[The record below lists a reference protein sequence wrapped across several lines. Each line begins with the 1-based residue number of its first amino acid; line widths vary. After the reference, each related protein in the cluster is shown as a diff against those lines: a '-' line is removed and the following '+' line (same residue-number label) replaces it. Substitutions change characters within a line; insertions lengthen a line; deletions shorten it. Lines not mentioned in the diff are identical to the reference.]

1 MRKVAAILVFL
12 FLFYG
17 CAEICQFGKTDGTR
31 SMKCIG
37 FLDQAKPGMTQ
48 KEIEKTIGLPQR
60 REFDMTLRGVKYDE
74 VWVYNTSPPT
84 VLYFK
89 GSTLARKEYQQ

>member
-1 MRKVAAILVFL
+1 MRKVAAVLVFL

-17 CAEICQFGKTDGTR
+17 CAETWQFGKTDDSNSIKR
-31 SMKCIG
+31 IG
-37 FLDQAKPGMTQ
+37 FLKQAKPGMTQ
-48 KEIEKTIGLPQR
+48 KEIGNTIGLPEK

-89 GSTLARKEYQQ
+89 GSTLGRKEYQQ

>member
-1 MRKVAAILVFL
+1 
-12 FLFYG
+12 
-17 CAEICQFGKTDGTR
+17 
-31 SMKCIG
+31 
-37 FLDQAKPGMTQ
+37 MTQ

-84 VLYFK
+84 ILYFK